1 MHPTS
6 NKETLVSEAESY
18 YRRNAKV
25 LQSIGEFDHSYSRS
39 DALQWSF
46 HSVFPSRYVH
56 HALRC
61 RDVEQLDQCR
71 FLLNDVSR
79 VLQQSAKHKSVVK
92 LYRGMVLSKA
102 YIDQLDEHT
111 GKLICPK
118 GYFTCIKSRKSA
130 LGTATSRNG
139 RSDLLP
145 VLFKLT
151 SDKSVPM
158 GELSAKNEQTQIVF
172 DFYTAFRIV
181 YVVRDTVTT
190 VKLECAAV
198 SGKNIAREY
207 IDKHGEQEAKHLL
220 QHGSLVPK
228 LPGRLP
234 PLDKP
239 TQPPANHP
247 LWVSSRPLHHDE
259 CQSFLV
265 WIFNLQ
271 DHRWLP
277 MMKWN

>member
-1 MHPTS
+1 MG
-6 NKETLVSEAESY
+6 EAETY
-18 YRRNAKV
+18 YRGNGKV
-25 LQSIGEFDHSYSRS
+25 LQSLGDFHHSYSRS

-79 VLQQSAKHKSVVK
+79 VLQQSAKHKSGIK
-92 LYRGMVLSKA
+92 LYLGMALSKA
-102 YIDQLDEHT
+102 YIDQLDAHT

-118 GYFTCIKSRKSA
+118 GYFTCIKSRSA
-130 LGTATSRNG
+130 ALATANSRNG
-139 RSDLLP
+139 RSDRLP

-158 GELSAKNEQTQIVF
+158 GELSTKNEPTQTVF

-190 VKLECAAV
+190 VKIECAAI

-207 IDKHGEQEAKHLL
+207 IDKHGQQEVKHLL
-220 QHGSLVPK
+220 QYGSLVS
-228 LPGRLP
+228 
-234 PLDKP
+234 KP
-239 TQPPANHP
+239 TQ
-247 LWVSSRPLHHDE
+247 S
-259 CQSFLV
+259 
-265 WIFNLQ
+265 
-271 DHRWLP
+271 LP
-277 MMKWN
+277 SHLP